1 MFKSRKQIDRSEKK
15 YSPGSGVNLIDY
27 NQIVISTITA
37 TFKPAE
43 PLPIELARATILSCI
58 RKNVVMHKNNYPNVI
73 ICADNAIG
81 GYWRKL
87 RIAPYYKYTRKES
100 RNNSEFDYSKI
111 FDIMRT
117 VLDELEQ
124 YAMYPV
130 MNIPHIEA
138 DDHIGVLTEYFVNK
152 GHPVLITSSD
162 SDFTQLQTSKMVH
175 QWSPMGKKWVS
186 PKHGSARNDLLYKC
200 FRGDK
205 KDSIANY
212 KSESDHFMCE
222 GKPPRMKSIYQ
233 KDLDLL
239 LTSTEDELKY
249 YLNDEQIRRYKENK
263 SLCDLTM
270 IPDDIKQNIISYY
283 EEYKIHPVLDFAGY
297 LSANEC
303 KLELARLSD
312 Y

>member
-1 MFKSRKQIDRSEKK
+1 MFKSRKQIDRTAKN
-15 YSPGSGVNLIDY
+15 YVDGSGVNLIDY
-27 NQIVISTITA
+27 NQIVISTLTA

-43 PLPIELARATILSCI
+43 PMPIELARATILSCI

-73 ICADNAIG
+73 ICADNAVG
-81 GYWRKL
+81 GYWRKNRL
-87 RIAPYYKYTRKES
+87 APYYKFTRKGT
-100 RNNSEFDYSKI
+100 RQNSEFDYSNI
-111 FDIMRT
+111 FDIMRKI
-117 VLDELEQ
+117 LAELEQ

-130 MNIPHIEA
+130 MNIKHIEA
-138 DDHIGVLTEYFVNK
+138 DDHIGVLTNYFVSK

-162 SDFTQLQTSKMVH
+162 SDFTQLQTSKLVH
-175 QWSPMGKKWVS
+175 QWSPMAKKWVS
-186 PKHGSARNDLLYKC
+186 PKHGSAKNDLLYKC
-200 FRGDK
+200 FKGDK

-212 KSESDHFMCE
+212 KSESDHFACE

-249 YLNDEQIRRYKENK
+249 YLDDKQISRYKENRE
-263 SLCDLTM
+263 LCDLSL
-270 IPDDIKQNIISYY
+270 IPDDIKKTIMDYY
-283 EEYKIHPVLDFAGY
+283 FNYSVHPLIDFASY

-303 KLELARLSD
+303 KLESAKISD